1 MYWQAGR
8 KGVMI
13 TDTANFRNP
22 NYHLPSDTPDTL
34 DFSFVVQV
42 AQAAAATAL
51 EWAEI
56 VE

>member
-22 NYHLPSDTPDTL
+22 NYHRPSDTPDTL
-34 DFSFVVQV
+34 DFKFVAQV
-42 AQAAAATAL
+42 ARAAAATAL
-51 EWAEI
+51 EWADI